1 MPTISTNN
9 MISNNTLVLASVA
22 VADKIDTLHR
32 RKAECTKW
40 MKEGDQS
47 EENQK
52 FWTQQIQS
60 LDKQIQEYTEA
71 RKELINS

>member
-1 MPTISTNN
+1 